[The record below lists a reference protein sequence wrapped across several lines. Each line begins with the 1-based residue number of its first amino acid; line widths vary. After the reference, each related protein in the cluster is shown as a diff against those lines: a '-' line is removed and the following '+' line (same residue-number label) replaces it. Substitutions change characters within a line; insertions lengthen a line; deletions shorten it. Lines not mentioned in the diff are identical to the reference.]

1 MSGYRHGAIMSELE
15 KEFSYTNQNGDS
27 GASLVLPMECAVP
40 NQIVFPANFT
50 TASAMAFTNPD
61 GSVQLVSSN
70 LALPVAG
77 PLTDAELRAAPIAV
91 TISGAGGGSGGA
103 GLTDTELRAGPVQVS
118 GPLTDAQLRAA
129 AIPTGAADGAVV
141 ALGAVADAAAG
152 ADTGNFSLIALT
164 KRLLGKFAVGQKPM
178 AQSLAVTLASDQ
190 SNLEPGGTAITGTA
204 MPAGGAG
211 LTGWLSAIYKS
222 CAAPT
227 PTGTNHIG
235 GVAVDDVADA
245 LVTAGSV
252 TAAGAVVAVPTTG
265 FAGGSFQVTSAGTTC
280 TITYEQSN
288 DNVTWAALP
297 VISLAVA
304 TAVPVLTSNA
314 AGIYGFVSSAAYVR
328 ARVST
333 YTSGTV
339 AVSLAQ
345 KRVAQ
350 HVSGTSLAGGA
361 ASIGS
366 VSVSGTINTST
377 GYTDSSTALAA
388 GATFTGTGRGSAGL
402 VQYAYFGAS
411 VYADQAGTLYL
422 EQSLDTGA
430 TYFPVASMAVAANVG
445 GQLVARMTGAFTAAT
460 QYRVRYVNGAAAQAT
475 FRLSSSCVDS

>member
-1 MSGYRHGAIMSELE
+1 M
-15 KEFSYTNQNGDS
+15 NQNGDLDES
-27 GASLVLPMECAVP
+27 FVLPTESAVP
-40 NQIVFPANFT
+40 NQIVFPANFA

-61 GSVQLVSSN
+61 GSVQLVSSDF
-70 LALPVAG
+70 ALPVAG
-77 PLTDAELRAAPIAV
+77 PLTDAQLRAAPIAV
-91 TISGAGGGSGGA
+91 TVSGAGTGTDGA
-103 GLTDTELRAGPVQVS
+103 ALTDAQLRAAPVQVA
-118 GPLTDAQLRAA
+118 GPLTDAQLRTA

-141 ALGAVADAAAG
+141 ALGAVADAAAT
-152 ADTGNFSLIALT
+152 ADAGNFSLIALT
-164 KRLLGKFAVGQKPM
+164 KRLLGKFAVGQKTM

-190 SNLEPGGTAITGTA
+190 SNLEPGGTAITGSA
-204 MPAGGAG
+204 MPAGGTG

-235 GVAVDDVADA
+235 SVAVDDVADA
-245 LVTAGSV
+245 LVTAGNV
-252 TAAGAVVAVPTTG
+252 TATGAVVAVPTAG
-265 FAGGSFQVTSAGTTC
+265 FAGGSFHVTSAGTTC

-297 VISLAVA
+297 VISLATA
-304 TAVPVLTSNA
+304 TATPVLTSNA

-388 GATFTGTGRGSAGL
+388 GATFTGTGRGSAAL
-402 VQYAYFGAS
+402 VQYAYFAAS

-422 EQSLDTGA
+422 EQSVDTGT
-430 TYFPVASMAVAANVG
+430 TYCPVASLAVAANVG
-445 GQLVARMTGAFTAAT
+445 AQLAARMTGVFTAAT
-460 QYRVRYVNGAAAQAT
+460 LYRVRYVNGASAQAT
-475 FRLSSSCVDS
+475 FRLSSSFVSS